1 MDLNEAI
8 DYGVLGRQW
17 HQLHSVQ
24 TTCTSLQTDNHTST
38 SSLNFTGRMLFL
50 TLNQQCQSTE
60 ALSEL
65 LIRKL
70 SGNQKRASYRPGGGK
85 TTCAVHCGHFR
96 WPQGHADLCVQLPP
110 WRFLLG
116 FYSSRVAR

>member
-8 DYGVLGRQW
+8 DYGVWGWQW

-24 TTCTSLQTDNHTST
+24 TICTSLQTDNHTST
-38 SSLNFTGRMLFL
+38 SSLNFTGRVLFL

-70 SGNQKRASYRPGGGK
+70 SGNRKRAIYRPDGGE
-85 TTCAVHCGHFR
+85 TTCAVHFGHFL

-110 WRFLLG
+110 WRFLSVS
-116 FYSSRVAR
+116 YSSRVAR